1 MLNEKS
7 LAGIAQTM
15 SSLQIAEITGK
26 QHAHVMR
33 DIRKMVESINKSNQS
48 TCGLVD
54 GEYHRGDRTQY
65 KYLSERS
72 QKAILD
78 FAFGNGT
85 NQYQITETSYVD
97 AKGEARSMYNL
108 NKKACFLLASG
119 YDVIL
124 RAKIIDRWEELE
136 REKLNGGFAVPTS
149 FAEALQLAADQARQI
164 EKLETANRQQERTI
178 AKLKPKAD
186 FADTAFNADTLVTM
200 SQAAKILKLDFGRNT
215 LFKKLREHG
224 ILFRHS
230 NEPAQKYV
238 NAGYFTVVE
247 GAPIQRSDGRMFIP
261 ITTYCT
267 QKGLAFLHQLF
278 GGDGFALKLL

>member
-7 LAGIAQTM
+7 LAGVAQTM
-15 SSLQIAEITGK
+15 SSLQIAEITGRP
-26 QHAHVMR
+26 HSNVMR
-33 DIRKMVESINKSNQS
+33 DIRNLLEQLDNQS
-48 TCGLVD
+48 QFSFELSYRDQKQPNG
-54 GEYHRGDRTQY
+54 GIKRIPH
-65 KYLSERS
+65 YLMT
-72 QKAILD
+72 KNDCL
-78 FAFGNGT
+78 
-85 NQYQITETSYVD
+85 
-97 AKGEARSMYNL
+97 
-108 NKKACFLLASG
+108 LLASG
-119 YDVIL
+119 YDANL
-124 RAKIIDRWEELE
+124 RAKIILRWEELE
-136 REKLNGGFAVPTS
+136 KEKQSGGFAVPTS

-164 EKLETANRQQERTI
+164 EKLETANWQQERTI

-267 QKGLAFLHQLF
+267 QKGLAFLHKLF

>member
-7 LAGIAQTM
+7 LAGVAQTM
-15 SSLQIAEITGK
+15 SSLQIAELTNKRHDAIL
-26 QHAHVMR
+26 R
-33 DIRKMVESINKSNQS
+33 DIRNLIEQGVDLHNFVEM
-48 TCGLVD
+48 
-54 GEYHRGDRTQY
+54 
-65 KYLSERS
+65 
-72 QKAILD
+72 
-78 FAFGNGT
+78 
-85 NQYQITETSYVD
+85 SYVD
-97 AKGEARSMYNL
+97 KNNRQYPCYQLTKTGCL
-108 NKKACFLLASG
+108 ILASG
-119 YDVIL
+119 YNAKL
-124 RAKIIDRWEELE
+124 REAIINRWEELE
-136 REKLNGGFAVPTS
+136 KEKLNGGFAVPTS

-164 EKLETANRQQERTI
+164 EKLETSNRQQERTI

-186 FADTAFNADTLVTM
+186 FADTAFNADTLVSM

-267 QKGLAFLHQLF
+267 QKGLAFLHKLF
-278 GGDGFALKLL
+278 GGDGFALRLL